1 MIRALAIALLALVLA
16 VPVALAAD
24 VDITG
29 TWTSTFSTQIGDQHY
44 TYTFAV
50 KGTVLTGTA
59 KNDMGETPITD
70 GKVEGTKVS
79 FVEKLNFQGNDLVI
93 TYTGEI
99 TSNDEIKFTRQVG
112 DFATEQLV
120 ATRAK

>member
-1 MIRALAIALLALVLA
+1 MLRTLAIALLALVIA
-16 VPVALAAD
+16 VPVAMAAD

-29 TWTSTFSTQIGDQHY
+29 KWTSTFSTQIGEQHY

-50 KGTVLTGTA
+50 KDKVLTGTA
-59 KNDMGETPITD
+59 KNDMGETPIVD
-70 GKVEGTKVS
+70 GKVDGAKVS
-79 FVEKLNFQGNDLVI
+79 FVEKVDFQGNQLVI

-112 DFATEQLV
+112 EFATEQLV